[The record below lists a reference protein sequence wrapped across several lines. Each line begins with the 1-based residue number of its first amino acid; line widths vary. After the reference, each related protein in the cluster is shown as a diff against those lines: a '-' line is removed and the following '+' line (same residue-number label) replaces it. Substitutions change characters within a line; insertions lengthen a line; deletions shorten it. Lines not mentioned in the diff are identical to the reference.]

1 MKNFFTTKRIVRAAI
16 IAALYV
22 ALSAVFTPFAF
33 GPFQLRPAEALCILP
48 LFFPE
53 AIPALYIG
61 CMLFNLTSPYLFYD
75 VVIGALVTLI
85 SAFAT
90 YLVGA
95 FIKNDWGKTL
105 LGGFFP
111 VLFNA
116 LIIPLIIVFLCD
128 GAVGYESAT
137 VAYWSTVGALFF
149 TQSVWVYGLGI
160 PLYFLIK
167 RLREKKLS
175 FFE

>member
-53 AIPALYIG
+53 AVPALYIG

-75 VVIGALVTLI
+75 VVIGSLVTLL
-85 SAFAT
+85 SALAT
-90 YLVGA
+90 YLVGR
-95 FIKNDWGKTL
+95 FLKNDWAKTL
-105 LGGFFP
+105 LGGLFP
-111 VLFNA
+111 ILFNA
-116 LIIPLIIVFLCD
+116 LIIPLIIVFLCG
-128 GAVGYESAT
+128 GAAGYASAST
-137 VAYWSTVGALFF
+137 AYFSTVGAFLL
-149 TQSVWVYGLGI
+149 TQSVWIYGLGI

-167 RLREKKLS
+167 RLREKKLA